1 MLLLCARPEYVLLLL
16 LCTLNMKFNVMY
28 MIKIKDECASFSCL
42 YVDDDFD
49 EYDKPGAERSR
60 RRRGED
66 DDDLER

>member
-1 MLLLCARPEYVLLLL
+1 ML
-16 LCTLNMKFNVMY
+16 Y
-28 MIKIKDECASFSCL
+28 MIIKDECALFSCL

-49 EYDKPGAERSR
+49 EYNKPGAERSR

>member
-1 MLLLCARPEYVLLLL
+1 
-16 LCTLNMKFNVMY
+16 MKFNVMY